1 MEESTSPIREV
12 VRLTHTWEVVL
23 LDGVHHVPR
32 VRVHPAVAVRT
43 AGELPAFGHA
53 PESRPGLRPFD
64 DWLVNEIGSN
74 VQVAERQT
82 VAWASVPE

>member
-1 MEESTSPIREV
+1 MEEGTSPVHEV
-12 VRLTHTWEVVL
+12 VRLTCTWEVVL

-53 PESRPGLRPFD
+53 PESRPGLRR
-64 DWLVNEIGSN
+64 LMTG
-74 VQVAERQT
+74 
-82 VAWASVPE
+82 